1 MAPVRLPIASLLTVG
16 SARVAQS
23 EERLTRNEQ
32 VRGSNPRAGS
42 WRSTEST
49 VYITDSSALDRADR
63 SNS

>member
-1 MAPVRLPIASLLTVG
+1 MAPVRLPIASHLTVG
-16 SARVAQS
+16 TARVAQS

-42 WRSTEST
+42 WW
-49 VYITDSSALDRADR
+49 SAGPTQSVADLSARVRADC